1 MFENKKCQILYF
13 ISVIFFNFLCPTKN
27 TISVVNLNFD
37 SWEKRKFCKGC
48 KDYSGDY
55 ENLRPPIANRTDAS
69 LNSGPASNT
78 ANLGTVSRDM
88 HVDHKHQLQ
97 GLSHKA
103 AVADQP
109 RLQHELVLRAVL

>member
-1 MFENKKCQILYF
+1 M
-13 ISVIFFNFLCPTKN
+13 
-27 TISVVNLNFD
+27 NLNFD
-37 SWEKRKFCKGC
+37 SWEIRKFCKGC

-55 ENLRPPIANRTDAS
+55 ENLRPPAANRTDAS
-69 LNSGPASNT
+69 LNSGPASNI